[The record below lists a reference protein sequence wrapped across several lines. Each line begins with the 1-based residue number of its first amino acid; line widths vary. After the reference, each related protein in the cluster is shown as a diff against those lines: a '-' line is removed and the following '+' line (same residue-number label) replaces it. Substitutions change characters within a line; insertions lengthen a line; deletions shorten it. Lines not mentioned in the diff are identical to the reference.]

1 MNRKWS
7 FALASRVFATNYFNE
22 LIRRTTSP
30 ENAARY
36 YDVVGDFDITDLL
49 AKVTTKTLVMHV
61 RADLVVPMEA
71 GRALAV
77 GIPGARFVALQGQ
90 NHLFLEKEQAS
101 QRFFEEIKLF
111 LGS

>member
-1 MNRKWS
+1 MFTS
-7 FALASRVFATNYFNE
+7 QFIPGATQEQTASFNE
-22 LIRRTTSP
+22 LQRRTTSP
-30 ENAARY
+30 ESAARY
-36 YDVVGDFDITDLL
+36 FDVVGDLDITDLL
-49 AKVTTKTLVMHV
+49 AKVTAKTLVMHV
-61 RADLVVPMEA
+61 RGDLVCPIEA

-90 NHLFLEKEQAS
+90 NHLFQEKEQAS